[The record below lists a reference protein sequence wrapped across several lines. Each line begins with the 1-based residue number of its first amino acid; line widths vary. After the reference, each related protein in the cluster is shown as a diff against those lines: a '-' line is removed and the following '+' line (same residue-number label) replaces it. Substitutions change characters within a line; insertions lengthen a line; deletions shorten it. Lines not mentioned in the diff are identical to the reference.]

1 MCLFSFLFSCV
12 CHIFIFLNHAR
23 RSVCVYIFK
32 VLEANRCEILSE
44 LRVWV
49 KNVIVLWEGGF
60 YLNRYVFYKCL
71 HSLHFGHLW
80 HNAGEKHLGG
90 KKKVLY
96 HESVNMLF
104 LLYLYKEVFCFS
116 SDDSSNSC
124 L

>member
-12 CHIFIFLNHAR
+12 CHIFIFLNHER

-44 LRVWV
+44 LRVLV

-80 HNAGEKHLGG
+80 HNAGEKRLGE
-90 KKKVLY
+90 KKNCCTMKVL
-96 HESVNMLF
+96 VCF
-104 LLYLYKEVFCFS
+104 FYLICTRK
-116 SDDSSNSC
+116 
-124 L
+124 